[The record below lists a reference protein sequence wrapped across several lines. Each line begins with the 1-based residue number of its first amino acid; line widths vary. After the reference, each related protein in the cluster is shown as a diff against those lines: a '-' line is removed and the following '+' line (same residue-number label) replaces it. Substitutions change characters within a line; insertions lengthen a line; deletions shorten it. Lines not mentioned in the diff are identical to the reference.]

1 MNGRR
6 HGERGGRLARVAMC
20 LGLAGALA
28 VFMVGSGARAF
39 ERPAGV
45 VAKSA
50 PAPVWRTI
58 ALGTRKGV
66 DGYRNALEAASMKIG
81 DDADEILG
89 RPAFPYASARIEHEL
104 VVLSVAD
111 LVVDSDRVPLSDL
124 YSQARRLGLDL
135 CPAEVGPQLRLGY
148 RNQPRGEVLHVA
160 MLAIATYDGRLTS
173 LALSNFGGTLA
184 LIGSDGRP
192 DFLAPSFFRF
202 VFTLPGKKRLEVMN
216 SP

>member
-1 MNGRR
+1 MDAHSAGEDHPSTIAKWGSFLVRPRRHHPMLRATEGRFMNGRR

-66 DGYRNALEAASMKIG
+66 DGYRDALEAASMKIG

-104 VVLSVAD
+104 VVLSVAR
-111 LVVDSDRVPLSDL
+111 S
-124 YSQARRLGLDL
+124 
-135 CPAEVGPQLRLGY
+135 E
-148 RNQPRGEVLHVA
+148 EH
-160 MLAIATYDGRLTS
+160 TS
-173 LALSNFGGTLA
+173 ELQSL
-184 LIGSDGRP
+184 
-192 DFLAPSFFRF
+192 
-202 VFTLPGKKRLEVMN
+202 
-216 SP
+216 